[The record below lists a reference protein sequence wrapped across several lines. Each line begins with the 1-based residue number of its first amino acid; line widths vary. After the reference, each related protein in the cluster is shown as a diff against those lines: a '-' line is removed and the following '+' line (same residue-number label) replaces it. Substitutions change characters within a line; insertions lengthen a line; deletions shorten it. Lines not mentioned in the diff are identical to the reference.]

1 LIDPYHVTA
10 ARIEFTK
17 QSHAANPYSFCFPF
31 SCSLYIHIPI
41 SHHLFNLDTQIIVV
55 TNKVMAATHDL
66 KASKLFD
73 VNGWV
78 CVVTGGGS
86 GIGLMAAQALSANGM

>member
-1 LIDPYHVTA
+1 
-10 ARIEFTK
+10 
-17 QSHAANPYSFCFPF
+17 
-31 SCSLYIHIPI
+31 
-41 SHHLFNLDTQIIVV
+41 
-55 TNKVMAATHDL
+55 MAATHDL

-86 GIGLMAAQALSANGM
+86 GIGLMAAQALSANGQQY